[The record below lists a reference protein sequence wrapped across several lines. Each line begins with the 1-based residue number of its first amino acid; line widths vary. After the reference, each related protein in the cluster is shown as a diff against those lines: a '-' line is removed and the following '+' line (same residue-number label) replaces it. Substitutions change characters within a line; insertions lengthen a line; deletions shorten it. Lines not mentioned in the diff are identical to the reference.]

1 MADREKWEDLQEI
14 FQNLF
19 DGGHV
24 YYQPPDGLM
33 MRYPAIRFKK
43 SDIEVDYANNKMYTR
58 KTRYEI
64 IVIDTEP
71 DNPVIEKLLNLQY
84 CSYDRW
90 YAADGLN
97 HDVLT
102 IYY

>member
-1 MADREKWEDLQEI
+1 MAGKEKWEELQTIFEDLLGSR
-14 FQNLF
+14 N
-19 DGGHV
+19 V

-33 MRYPAIRFKK
+33 MRYPAIRYKK
-43 SDIEVDYANNKMYTR
+43 SKIQGEYANNAMYTR

-64 IVIDTEP
+64 IVIDVEP

-84 CSYDRW
+84 CSHDRW
-90 YAADGLN
+90 YPSDGLN

-102 IYY
+102 LYY